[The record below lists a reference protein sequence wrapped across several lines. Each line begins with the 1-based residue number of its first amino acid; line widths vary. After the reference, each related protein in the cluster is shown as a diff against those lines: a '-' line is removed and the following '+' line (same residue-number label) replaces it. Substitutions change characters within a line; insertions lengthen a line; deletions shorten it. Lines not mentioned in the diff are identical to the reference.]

1 MGGGEDYVGEWRGLK
16 RAAVSAV
23 QCSAVHGSSTWYRTV
38 LVPGTYCTGKEEKTM

>member
-38 LVPGTYCTGKEEKTM
+38 LVGVGVGVG